1 MLSLGLN
8 FRIATKKNPLL
19 EYFTVKEV
27 LCQRLE
33 EVGDAELV
41 EQARYVRN
49 EVLLHLKRSYKT
61 TIKSN
66 VTLDQKT
73 VLKE

>member
-1 MLSLGLN
+1 M
-8 FRIATKKNPLL
+8 
-19 EYFTVKEV
+19 EYINLAEV

-49 EVLLHLKRSYKT
+49 EVFPHLKRSNKT

-66 VTLDQKT
+66 VTPDQKT